1 MRKQKIQTLHRKHVT
16 PPVAPLFYHS
26 TVDPAGTLRNLE
38 DPTKVLLER
47 EISRV
52 YRLVPFNGSYRD
64 MSITQVSNFIRET
77 GLPDDDPA
85 RIRDPGPEPSTA
97 RLTLP
102 TKRTERS
109 ERTFAATCPISL
121 NWVLFPRKRAKWDSP

>member
-1 MRKQKIQTLHRKHVT
+1 MRKQKIRTLHRKHVT

-97 RLTLP
+97 RSPSIFYRRETVEVMGH
-102 TKRTERS
+102 T
-109 ERTFAATCPISL
+109 ATMMVPAVKMWRGI
-121 NWVLFPRKRAKWDSP
+121 RR